1 MGNSKTPAGLS
12 HEAKK
17 LFCETRDQYGIDDA
31 PSLALLGNA
40 CRALDRLRLA
50 ESQVKKEGAV
60 YTDRFGQPKAH
71 PAAARV
77 DAENLTLQ
85 RSLRELGINLAPLP
99 SSSRPPEGI

>member
-1 MGNSKTPAGLS
+1 VGNPKTPAGLS
-12 HEAKK
+12 PEAKK

-31 PSLALLGNA
+31 PSLTLLGNA

-50 ESQVKKEGAV
+50 ESLVKKEGAV

-99 SSSRPPEGI
+99 GGSGPPEGV